1 LYLNNRD
8 SISKSGRLPLQ
19 ETNQARQE
27 VSDFRIIGYAATV
40 RFKNVSGHPFP
51 LILVDSGQGKQTMNP
66 DEKTTITIREIR
78 KPQNLNRRDFLAT
91 STAFAFAGTLKLD
104 HAARVASRQPTDS
117 AAPNQKSSGGTVSK
131 VQRII
136 IDTDPGVDDA
146 IAILLALRSPELK
159 VEAITPVSGNVPLEL
174 TLTNALRL
182 VEIAGRTDIPVAAG
196 ASHPLTRRLV
206 TAKYAHG
213 NNGLGG
219 VDFPA
224 PTTKPSRETANEII
238 SRIVRESPG
247 EITIVA
253 LGPLTNI
260 ATVLRSDPELAGM
273 IRGIALMGGSLSGG
287 NVTPSAEFNFYV
299 DPEAARIVFD
309 SHIPLT
315 MVGLDVTRKV
325 LLREDHI
332 QLLEASKNPVS
343 QAAARVMRATLE
355 RVRDANHAPTFA
367 MHDPLT
373 VASLIDPSIL
383 TLRDYYVEIE
393 TSGELTAGESV
404 GYQHAPMR
412 KSAPLETGEPEPPES
427 AQTFTPNAKVAMEV
441 DPERFFKLLIPRLT
455 GSASS

>member
-1 LYLNNRD
+1 
-8 SISKSGRLPLQ
+8 
-19 ETNQARQE
+19 
-27 VSDFRIIGYAATV
+27 
-40 RFKNVSGHPFP
+40 
-51 LILVDSGQGKQTMNP
+51 MNP
-66 DEKTTITIREIR
+66 YAKTAEKHLENLS
-78 KPQNLNRRDFLAT
+78 PQNLNRRDFLAT
-91 STAFAFAGTLKLD
+91 STVFAIAGTWGGS
-104 HAARVASRQPTDS
+104 ARGALRRSMPS
-117 AAPNQKSSGGTVSK
+117 AAPDRKPLGAGTVSK

-159 VEAITPVSGNVPLEL
+159 IEAITPVCGNVPLEL
-174 TLTNALRL
+174 TLPNALRL
-182 VEIAGRTDIPVAAG
+182 VEIAGRTDIPVAPG

-224 PTTKPSRETANEII
+224 PTIKPSRETANEII
-238 SRIVRESPG
+238 SRLVRENPG

-253 LGPLTNI
+253 VGPLTNI
-260 ATVLRSDPELAGM
+260 ATVLRSDPEIAGM
-273 IRGIALMGGSLSGG
+273 IRGIAIMGGSLSGG

-309 SHIPLT
+309 SHVPLT

-325 LLREDHI
+325 LMHEPHI
-332 QLLEASKNPVS
+332 QMLEAAQNPVS
-343 QAAARVMRATLE
+343 QASGRIMRATMARMQAAHE
-355 RVRDANHAPTFA
+355 PPFFA

-373 VASLIDPSIL
+373 VASLIDPAIL

-404 GYQHAPMR
+404 GYQRAPMR
-412 KSAPLETGEPEPPES
+412 KSAPLETSDPEPPES
-427 AQTFTPNAKVAMEV
+427 AQTFTPNAKVAVEV
-441 DPERFFKLLIPRLT
+441 DSERFFKLLIPRLT
-455 GSASS
+455 GSAS